1 MGRQRPSRSCVGS
14 VIGPGIAPR
23 ELRAVMEQS
32 FIRVRFQTAPRE
44 RVSVCLRESLG
55 EELVVFAWPAAYVL
69 AAYIATSDD
78 FRGRSLLELGAGVAL
93 PSLMAGIR
101 GASRILVTDRDEDT
115 TLRLIQSNI
124 DLNSLGSICSVV
136 TCLDV
141 PGSWRSLICRRTYL
155 GTKRRGSWS
164 CWATPTSSS
173 RLTCSIRM
181 KVTAEYNMM
190 IVVRF
195 T

>member
-1 MGRQRPSRSCVGS
+1 MEES
-14 VIGPGIAPR
+14 VVRVSIQTSPR
-23 ELRAVMEQS
+23 EK
-32 FIRVRFQTAPRE
+32 
-44 RVSVCLRESLG
+44 VSVGLRESVDERLA
-55 EELVVFAWPAAYVL
+55 VFTWPAAYVL
-69 AAYIATSDD
+69 AAYIATTGSK
-78 FRGRSLLELGAGVAL
+78 FSGKKLLEIGAGVAL
-93 PSLMAGIR
+93 PSLVAGKL
-101 GASRILVTDRDEDT
+101 GASKIVVTDRNEEA

-136 TCLDV
+136 TCLV
-141 PGSWRSLICRRTYL
+141 VVSGSWRSLICRRTYL

-164 CWATPTSSS
+164 CWAIPTSSS

>member
-1 MGRQRPSRSCVGS
+1 MAEG
-14 VIGPGIAPR
+14 VIRVSIQTSPR
-23 ELRAVMEQS
+23 EK
-32 FIRVRFQTAPRE
+32 
-44 RVSVCLRESLG
+44 VSVGLRESVDERLA
-55 EELVVFAWPAAYVL
+55 VFTWPAAYVL
-69 AAYIATSDD
+69 AAYIATTDE
-78 FRGRSLLELGAGVAL
+78 FPGKKLLEIGAGVAL
-93 PSLMAGIR
+93 PSLVAGKL
-101 GASRILVTDRDEDT
+101 GASKIVVTDRDEGA

-173 RLTCSIRM
+173 RLTCSTRM
-181 KVTAEYNMM
+181 KVTAEYNTMV
-190 IVVRF
+190 VVRF